1 MPSQTLKDNGQH
13 MWRPKRFPRPVYCN
27 LCESSIG
34 LGKQGLSCN
43 RECNLGVWEEGGSP
57 AICGDT
63 ALNLER
69 PDFESWALPVTGYV
83 TLGKPRNFFKS

>member
-1 MPSQTLKDNGQH
+1 MAVLGCAAKVGLQGLRHLVSAVPSQTLKDNGQH

-43 RECNLGVWEEGGSP
+43 REHGPVVWDRGATHIFGN
-57 AICGDT
+57 T
-63 ALNLER
+63 VL
-69 PDFESWALPVTGYV
+69 
-83 TLGKPRNFFKS
+83 